1 LVFIRDILFIYSLA
15 RRSAGAGLPIIKS
28 IPDAAGVLS
37 ARLLTRSCLE
47 LLSMPYRRRHVF
59 VETSKGRKKAGFTVS
74 EHADAADVAIMLRNR
89 GWEPY
94 RLCLEREHHAWVATV
109 IDWQRAA

>member
-15 RRSAGAGLPIIKS
+15 RGSAGAGLPIIKS